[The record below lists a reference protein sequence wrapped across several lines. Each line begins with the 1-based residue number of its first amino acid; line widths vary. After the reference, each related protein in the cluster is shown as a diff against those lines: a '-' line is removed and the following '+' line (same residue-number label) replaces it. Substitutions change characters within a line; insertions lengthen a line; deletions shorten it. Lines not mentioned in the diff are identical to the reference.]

1 VKLNDIWGLLRD
13 TFTAWGEDKAARLA
27 AALSYYAIFS
37 LAPLLIVLITIAG
50 IFLGQQAA
58 QNQIV
63 IHIQGVVGKNGAEFI
78 QNMIKNAR
86 NTNAG
91 ILASA
96 IGIVTLLLGATGLFG
111 QLQNT
116 LNAIWD
122 VPQQEGAGI
131 MGIVKQRFMAFAM
144 LLGIGLIFL
153 FTLGLDAAVL
163 TISKFAGGLFPGISI
178 LWQIVNIIVSFAIIT
193 FAFALIFKVVPDA
206 EIDWHDVWLGAVV
219 TALLFTLGKYLIGIY
234 LSNAGVGSTYGAA
247 GSLVVLLLWIYYSA
261 QIFFFGAEFTQVY
274 ANRFGSKIVHGNQVL
289 MEELDIRKQVENSGR
304 TGSRQTVN
312 GEKEAMVS
320 GHDKLAI
327 SHREQELEP
336 LPQMQPSLL
345 AFSTLLAT
353 LVGFLAGLLF
363 FRGTS
368 PES

>member
-1 VKLNDIWGLLRD
+1 
-13 TFTAWGEDKAARLA
+13 
-27 AALSYYAIFS
+27 
-37 LAPLLIVLITIAG
+37 
-50 IFLGQQAA
+50 
-58 QNQIV
+58 
-63 IHIQGVVGKNGAEFI
+63 
-78 QNMIKNAR
+78 M
-86 NTNAG
+86 
-91 ILASA
+91 
-96 IGIVTLLLGATGLFG
+96 
-111 QLQNT
+111 
-116 LNAIWD
+116 
-122 VPQQEGAGI
+122 
-131 MGIVKQRFMAFAM
+131 
-144 LLGIGLIFL
+144 
-153 FTLGLDAAVL
+153 
-163 TISKFAGGLFPGISI
+163 
-178 LWQIVNIIVSFAIIT
+178 
-193 FAFALIFKVVPDA
+193 IFKVVPDA

-320 GHDKLAI
+320 DHDKLAI

-363 FRGTS
+363 FRGGHQHEGHGGGEGPVVEVELAEYQRRLAGKLS
-368 PES
+368 DCSQKLLKSNEVVILESILLKEDIHVARV